1 MSNWYALFKNYERD
15 SNIHKYILI
24 NYVNI
29 IFSFYVGLLLL
40 GISMIF
46 PYYLKIKY
54 LSYPSATLKGKHP
67 W

>member
-15 SNIHKYILI
+15 SNIHKYII

-54 LSYPSATLKGKHP
+54 LVP